1 MGKSKD
7 NVQTSMEVFKAD
19 GSHMVDYAETE
30 QVEVPKAMKG
40 FKKARG
46 QGDAIGGVKFTVR

>member
-1 MGKSKD
+1 MGKD
-7 NVQTSMEVFKAD
+7 NIQTSMEVFQAD
-19 GSHMVDYAETE
+19 GSHMVDYAKTE